1 MFGHSDWASCR
12 MAAHQV
18 PKNVRIKSIGGCYQS
33 DGSPCRSVKSFP
45 VRNAGGG
52 MAAVVAMTSD
62 TLDLS
67 ESNATC
73 RIYSKY
79 GETSVFFRH
88 VNMDK
93 VGSVADPSLVD

>member
-1 MFGHSDWASCR
+1 
-12 MAAHQV
+12 MAV
-18 PKNVRIKSIGGCYQS
+18 
-33 DGSPCRSVKSFP
+33 
-45 VRNAGGG
+45 
-52 MAAVVAMTSD
+52 VVAMTSD

-73 RIYSKY
+73 RIYNEY

-93 VGSVADPSLVD
+93 VSGRYLRSLL

>member
-1 MFGHSDWASCR
+1 MYSA
-12 MAAHQV
+12 
-18 PKNVRIKSIGGCYQS
+18 
-33 DGSPCRSVKSFP
+33 

-52 MAAVVAMTSD
+52 IAAVVAMTSD

-73 RIYSKY
+73 RIYNEY

-93 VGSVADPSLVD
+93 VQSGYIGNGEKLSSSQTQLCQATCLAVA

>member
-1 MFGHSDWASCR
+1 MYSA
-12 MAAHQV
+12 
-18 PKNVRIKSIGGCYQS
+18 
-33 DGSPCRSVKSFP
+33 
-45 VRNAGGG
+45 VRNAGGRI
-52 MAAVVAMTSD
+52 AAVVAMTSD

-73 RIYSKY
+73 RIYNEY

-93 VGSVADPSLVD
+93 VSGRYLRSLL

>member
-1 MFGHSDWASCR
+1 M
-12 MAAHQV
+12 
-18 PKNVRIKSIGGCYQS
+18 
-33 DGSPCRSVKSFP
+33 
-45 VRNAGGG
+45 RNAGGG
-52 MAAVVAMTSD
+52 ISAVVAMTSD

-79 GETSVFFRH
+79 GESSVFFRH

-93 VGSVADPSLVD
+93 VGSIVYT